1 MKIVSVDLQT
11 EINAYAKYETEWP
24 IFYIKDVWMKKSY
37 FQSQIRCCA
46 PKRALIHLWRQNAV
60 GVIIVTN
67 SFDLNC
73 PNEVRWNIFQPTN
86 ITKNT
91 NHHHKYDQYQPSNN
105 MKLKTIGH
113 IFAVE
118 LEILRKKNPFCKEV
132 ASSLSHCHRIRCY
145 FILSRNFRHLP
156 VYNVFILDCMLKFW
170 ILLIRQLSG
179 WEFSLSFGRINVRCY
194 VFSPCA
200 SMRIWS

>member
-1 MKIVSVDLQT
+1 
-11 EINAYAKYETEWP
+11 
-24 IFYIKDVWMKKSY
+24 MKKSY

-91 NHHHKYDQYQPSNN
+91 NHHHKYDQKSISTIQQYEIKNN
-105 MKLKTIGH
+105 RPHFCCRTRN
-113 IFAVE
+113 FE
-118 LEILRKKNPFCKEV
+118 KKNPFCKEV

-156 VYNVFILDCMLKFW
+156 VYNVFILDCMLKFR

-194 VFSPCA
+194 VFSPCV